1 MDGRTRSSPHRTAGN
16 ENNCR
21 QIQRGDRMKLI
32 NRNEWSKKEFRCTLT
47 ERLDSLSKMNESK
60 YYDLFY
66 HYILVDR
73 IGIEEKCLAIRV
85 PGGTVGGMWIDEN
98 NTITKIHVDT
108 DYVVKTYPNNVNE
121 LIQKFVGEVIEYQVG
136 EVNVIKRKCRKDCKD
151 WFVQA

>member
-1 MDGRTRSSPHRTAGN
+1 
-16 ENNCR
+16 
-21 QIQRGDRMKLI
+21 MKLI
-32 NRNEWSKKEFRCTLT
+32 NRNEWSKSEFRCTLT

-85 PGGTVGGMWIDEN
+85 PGGTVGGIWIDEH

-108 DYVVKTYPNNVNE
+108 DYVVKTYPNNINE
-121 LIQKFVGEVIEYQVG
+121 LIQRFVGEIIELQ
-136 EVNVIKRKCRKDCKD
+136 
-151 WFVQA
+151 